1 MKKLFLIFLP
11 YLCFAQTFKGIQ
23 ITQGTTITYKANQL
37 FESYPNSQGSN
48 PIQNAVPT
56 GWIAW
61 FDPNANITIATGV
74 SQWCDIS
81 GTYCLTQATA
91 GNQPTYNSGV
101 RPSLSFNG
109 TTNILS
115 GSGAGLALGT
125 SSYLTVIAVAQLNS
139 ISGDVLMNLQSP
151 ANGTYSLSG
160 ASSVVVGA
168 YNQPTTSRFIATGI
182 PAGGSYTAL
191 NLYGIEVERL
201 SGITDIV
208 DDKFKDSNIID
219 W

>member
-151 ANGTYSLSG
+151 ANGLEPGFSRQRTGPLHG
-160 ASSVVVGA
+160 A
-168 YNQPTTSRFIATGI
+168 
-182 PAGGSYTAL
+182 PALAGYCGR
-191 NLYGIEVERL
+191 RL
-201 SGITDIV
+201 FLFCAQFLRQAV
-208 DDKFKDSNIID
+208 
-219 W
+219 